1 MGEIFPPHNGSQRPG
16 IDPIEAVLW
25 NCGGCLSNLLY
36 ACWRLSFLLANWHL
50 DLVTGILSK
59 KSFQAL
65 QLYIQISLSSG
76 VIFRDKLR
84 TLIWFLNYIRWY
96 ETTSL
101 KVFSRLRLY
110 YERCSF
116 LNQWWKTKS
125 KSSVCSSRS
134 IKCKQSND
142 TKQVETKSSWKDKP
156 ENKPI
161 ATTHLVLCREIY
173 SGFRQLIFGWL
184 ILQFPQS

>member
-1 MGEIFPPHNGSQRPG
+1 MGEIFPPHNGSQWPG

-76 VIFRDKLR
+76 VIFWDKLR

-125 KSSVCSSRS
+125 KSSVCSSLS

-142 TKQVETKSSWKDKP
+142 TKTAGDKIFMEGQP
-156 ENKPI
+156 RNKPI
-161 ATTHLVLCREIY
+161 
-173 SGFRQLIFGWL
+173 
-184 ILQFPQS
+184 

>member
-1 MGEIFPPHNGSQRPG
+1 MGEFFPLHNGSQRPG
-16 IDPIEAVLW
+16 IDQIEAALW
-25 NCGGCLSNLLY
+25 NCGGCFSNLLY

-125 KSSVCSSRS
+125 KSSVCSSLS

-142 TKQVETKSSWKDKP
+142 TKQLETKSSWKDKP
-156 ENKPI
+156 ETNPLPRRIWYCAEKY
-161 ATTHLVLCREIY
+161 TVD
-173 SGFRQLIFGWL
+173 SD
-184 ILQFPQS
+184 S

>member
-1 MGEIFPPHNGSQRPG
+1 MTRDWPNWGGFVKLWGLPLKSLICLLKTFIFTCKLTLGS
-16 IDPIEAVLW
+16 
-25 NCGGCLSNLLY
+25 
-36 ACWRLSFLLANWHL
+36 
-50 DLVTGILSK
+50 VTGILSK

-76 VIFRDKLR
+76 VIFWDKLR

-125 KSSVCSSRS
+125 KSSVCSSLS

-142 TKQVETKSSWKDKP
+142 TKQLETKSSWKDKP
-156 ENKPI
+156 ETNPLPRHIWYCAEKY
-161 ATTHLVLCREIY
+161 TVVL
-173 SGFRQLIFGWL
+173 RQLIFGWL